1 MQNII
6 NSIKELKCNYI
17 KYPRTF
23 HLPWSLGK
31 TNDDKVLNNIDHFI
45 GKRVIVTEKL
55 DGENSTLYSSYLHAR
70 SIDSK
75 DHPSRHWLKQLHS
88 IIKIDIPNGW
98 KVCGENLYAKHSI
111 KYDSLLSY
119 FLVFSIWNEKNICLS
134 WDETIEW
141 TKLLGLNLV
150 PVLYEGIWN
159 ENEIKKCFTGK
170 SKFGLEQ
177 EGYVVRLAN
186 EFYYDDFSKSVA
198 KFVRENHVQTNKH
211 WMQEK
216 MIINGLL

>member
-1 MQNII
+1 VRKNKI
-6 NSIKELKCNYI
+6 EYI

-31 TNDDKVLNNIDHFI
+31 TNDDKVLNNVDHFI

-55 DGENSTLYSSYLHAR
+55 DGENSTLYSSHLYAR

-88 IIKIDIPNGW
+88 SIKFDIPDGW
-98 KVCGENLYAKHSI
+98 RICGENLYAKHSI
-111 KYDSLLSY
+111 GYDSLLSY

-134 WDETIEW
+134 WDETVEW
-141 TKLLGLNLV
+141 AKLLGLDLV
-150 PVLYEGIWN
+150 PVLYDGIWD
-159 ENEIKKCFTGK
+159 ENKVKQCFTGK

-177 EGYVVRLAN
+177 EGYVVRLADK
-186 EFYYDDFSKSVA
+186 FYYSDFSKSVS
-198 KFVRENHVQTNKH
+198 KFVRENHVQTDKH
-211 WMQEK
+211 WMQGKIE
-216 MIINGLL
+216 INKLV